1 MRLGLVGLL
10 AALLWSG
17 SAAAADLYVYRHG
30 YGYGYALLCHVNFTG
45 RLYGFD
51 SYHSEEL
58 EFQIDRR
65 RGVIIDSSGAVLPI
79 TIATPTEIEAG
90 DSSLRHVI
98 FFPRIGAVSVSSK
111 LMFGALT
118 AGFGKCRRA
127 PVFTHYRK

>member
-10 AALLWSG
+10 AVLLWSG
-17 SAAAADLYVYRHG
+17 SAAAADLYVYGH
-30 YGYGYALLCHVNFTG
+30 GYGYALLCHVNFTG

-51 SYHSEEL
+51 SYHSEDL

-65 RGVIIDSSGAVLPI
+65 RGVIVDSSGAVLPI

-127 PVFTHYRK
+127 RVSTHYWK